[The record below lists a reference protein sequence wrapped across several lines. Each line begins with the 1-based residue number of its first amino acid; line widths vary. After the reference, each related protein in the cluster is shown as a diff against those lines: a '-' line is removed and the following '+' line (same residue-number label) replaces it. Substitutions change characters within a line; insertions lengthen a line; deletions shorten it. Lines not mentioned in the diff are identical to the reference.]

1 MGVSK
6 QNLFIE
12 NFTLNIRDNM
22 DNGNTETASS
32 NPAAFEDV
40 TPFGNQ
46 IEAPPLE
53 VASYKSCAFWTK
65 RAVEIEKLLRSLK
78 ESKVLLDQTKREILA
93 RKKGKLAALR
103 STEDFFNSQP
113 DQEQLKKG

>member
-1 MGVSK
+1 
-6 QNLFIE
+6 
-12 NFTLNIRDNM
+12 M
-22 DNGNTETASS
+22 DNGNQETSLP

-40 TPFGNQ
+40 TPIGHQ

-78 ESKVLLDQTKREILA
+78 ESKNFLDQTKREILA
-93 RKKGKLAALR
+93 RKKFKLAALR
-103 STEDFFNSQP
+103 STADLLNSQP